1 MSISLQ
7 RLPRRG
13 SATAFGSEI
22 GSEPKTDVATEL
34 KREESAECFARR
46 FTHLEWKYLCSYRWF
61 LKAFPAAVE
70 TNDFSTLQTKAE
82 KALVRAGLRRPAK
95 PVTNDLSVCH
105 LTEWYD

>member
-13 SATAFGSEI
+13 SATVLRSEI
-22 GSEPKTDVATEL
+22 GSEPKIDLATEL

-70 TNDFSTLQTKAE
+70 TNDFSLLQTRAQ
-82 KALVRAGLRRPAK
+82 KALVRTRLRRPAK
-95 PVTNDLSVCH
+95 TVTDDLSVCH
-105 LTEWYD
+105 STKWYD